1 MLGQVYN
8 VMSNFNLKVKKE
20 DKDLFNESM
29 AQISQLSNIMQNVES
44 SQETNKENYK
54 KTLNQLIPKLDKE
67 INELFDG
74 AKAPQFT

>member
-1 MLGQVYN
+1 
-8 VMSNFNLKVKKE
+8 MSNFNLKVKKE